1 MIRYGPYV
9 SRVENIATACASST
23 TGRCFTDRPFTDAR
37 QASRV
42 LLFVLVTAAAVCA
55 ADSPFA
61 GSWKLN
67 PAKSAF
73 TGTTIA
79 FEQAAGGGMKMTAD
93 GQSYTFK
100 VDGKSYPAFMGH
112 AATWTQVDPSTWQ
125 AAYTKPDTGL
135 ALYTQV
141 LVLGP
146 DGKTLT
152 ATYKGSKPSGEAFE
166 DSTVFQRV
174 AGTSGLP
181 GTWKSSKVQINSP
194 DMLQITAGKDDGLVF
209 TIPAYNMTADVK
221 FDGKDYVV
229 SGPTVP
235 AGFTM
240 GLRRIDARSF
250 EMIQK
255 VGGKVVYR
263 DTMTV
268 SADGKTLTDVGVA
281 EGTQEKTKAVYDR
294 Q

>member
-1 MIRYGPYV
+1 MIPV
-9 SRVENIATACASST
+9 A
-23 TGRCFTDRPFTDAR
+23 
-37 QASRV
+37 RV
-42 LLFVLVTAAAVCA
+42 LLLVLVAAAAVLA

-61 GSWKLN
+61 GTWKLN
-67 PAKSAF
+67 PAKSEF

-100 VDGKSYPAFMGH
+100 VDGKSYPAFMGN
-112 AATWTQVDPSTWQ
+112 AATWTQVNPTTWQ
-125 AAYTKPDTGL
+125 AAYKKPDTGL
-135 ALYTQV
+135 ALFTQM
-141 LVLGP
+141 LALSP

-152 ATYKGSKPSGEAFE
+152 STYRGSKPSGEAFE

-174 AGTSGLP
+174 AGTAGLA
-181 GTWKSSKVQINSP
+181 GTWKSAKVQIGSP
-194 DMLQITAGKDDGLVF
+194 DTLQIMAGKDDGLVF
-209 TIPAYNMTADVK
+209 AMPAYTMTADVK
-221 FDGKDYVV
+221 FDGKDYAV
-229 SGPTVP
+229 SGPTLP

-240 GLRRIDARSF
+240 GLRRIDVRSF
-250 EMIQK
+250 EMITK

-263 DTMTV
+263 ETFTV
-268 SADGKTLTDVGVA
+268 SADGKTLTDVAMA

>member
-1 MIRYGPYV
+1 MVRAARV
-9 SRVENIATACASST
+9 SLAVLITATAV
-23 TGRCFTDRPFTDAR
+23 F
-37 QASRV
+37 
-42 LLFVLVTAAAVCA
+42 A

-61 GSWKLN
+61 GTWKLN
-67 PAKSAF
+67 PAKSEF

-79 FEQAAGGGMKMTAD
+79 FAQEAGGGMKMTAD

-100 VDGKSYPAFMGH
+100 VDGKSYPAFMGN
-112 AATWTQVDPSTWQ
+112 AVTWTQVNPSTWQ
-125 AAYTKPDTGL
+125 ADYRKPDTGV
-135 ALYTQV
+135 ALVTQV
-141 LVLGP
+141 LALSP

-166 DSTVFQRV
+166 DSAVFQRV
-174 AGTSGLP
+174 AGTAGLA
-181 GTWKSSKVQINSP
+181 GTWKSAKVQISSP
-194 DMLQITAGKDDGLVF
+194 DILQITAGKDDGFVF
-209 TIPAYNMTADVK
+209 AVPAYKMTADVK
-221 FDGKDYVV
+221 FDGKDYPA
-229 SGPTVP
+229 SGPTLP
-235 AGFTM
+235 AGYTL

-263 DTMTV
+263 DTFTV
-268 SADGKTLTDVGVA
+268 SADGKTLTDVGMA

>member
-1 MIRYGPYV
+1 MIRV
-9 SRVENIATACASST
+9 TRA
-23 TGRCFTDRPFTDAR
+23 
-37 QASRV
+37 
-42 LLFVLVTAAAVCA
+42 LLLVLVAAAAVLA

-61 GSWKLN
+61 GTWKLN
-67 PAKSAF
+67 PAKSEF

-100 VDGKSYPAFMGH
+100 VDGKSYPAFMGS
-112 AATWTQVDPSTWQ
+112 AATWTQVNPTTWQ

-135 ALYTQV
+135 ALSMQV
-141 LVLGP
+141 LALSP

-152 ATYKGSKPSGEAFE
+152 STSKGSKPSGEAFE
-166 DSTVFQRV
+166 DSTVYQRV
-174 AGTSGLP
+174 AGTAGLA
-181 GTWKSSKVQINSP
+181 GTWKSAKVQISSP
-194 DMLQITAGKDDGLVF
+194 DTQQITAGKDDGLVF
-209 TIPAYNMTADVK
+209 AMPAYQATADVK
-221 FDGKDYVV
+221 FDGKDYAV

-240 GLRRIDARSF
+240 ALRRIDARSF
-250 EMIQK
+250 EQILK
-255 VGGKVVYR
+255 VAGKVVYR
-263 DTMTV
+263 GTMTV
-268 SADGKTLTDVGVA
+268 SADGKTLTDVGGA

>member
-1 MIRYGPYV
+1 MVRAARV
-9 SRVENIATACASST
+9 SLALAMTV
-23 TGRCFTDRPFTDAR
+23 
-37 QASRV
+37 
-42 LLFVLVTAAAVCA
+42 AAVFA

-61 GSWKLN
+61 GTWKLN
-67 PAKSAF
+67 PAKSEF

-79 FEQAAGGGMKMTAD
+79 FAQAAGGGMTMTAD

-100 VDGKSYPAFMGH
+100 VDGKSYRAFMGNVV
-112 AATWTQVDPSTWQ
+112 TWMQVDPATWQ
-125 AAYTKPDTGL
+125 ADYRKPETGVSLFTQRL
-135 ALYTQV
+135 ALS
-141 LVLGP
+141 P

-174 AGTSGLP
+174 AGTAGLA
-181 GTWKSSKVQINSP
+181 GTWKSAKVQISSP
-194 DMLQITAGKDDGLVF
+194 DILQITAGKDDGFVF
-209 TIPAYNMTADVK
+209 AVPAYKMTAEVK
-221 FDGKDYVV
+221 FDGKDYPA
-229 SGPTVP
+229 SGPTLP

-250 EMIQK
+250 EMVQK

-263 DTMTV
+263 DTITV
-268 SADGKTLTDVGVA
+268 SADGKTLTDVGMA
-281 EGTQEKTKAVYDR
+281 EGTQEKIKAVYDR

>member
-1 MIRYGPYV
+1 V
-9 SRVENIATACASST
+9 
-23 TGRCFTDRPFTDAR
+23 
-37 QASRV
+37 
-42 LLFVLVTAAAVCA
+42 
-55 ADSPFA
+55 
-61 GSWKLN
+61 N
-67 PAKSAF
+67 P
-73 TGTTIA
+73 T
-79 FEQAAGGGMKMTAD
+79 
-93 GQSYTFK
+93 
-100 VDGKSYPAFMGH
+100 
-112 AATWTQVDPSTWQ
+112 TWQ
-125 AAYTKPDTGL
+125 AAYKKPDTGL
-135 ALYTQV
+135 ALFTQM
-141 LVLGP
+141 LALSP

-152 ATYKGSKPSGEAFE
+152 STYRGSKPSGEAFE

-174 AGTSGLP
+174 AGTAGLA
-181 GTWKSSKVQINSP
+181 GTWKSAKVQIGSP
-194 DMLQITAGKDDGLVF
+194 DTLQIMAGKDDGLVF

-221 FDGKDYVV
+221 FDGKDYAV

-255 VGGKVVYR
+255 VGGRAVYR

-268 SADGKTLTDVGVA
+268 SADGKTLTDVGMA